1 MFSSQVTRSQ
11 RWGVTTSLCSV
22 NPHSRIHNQHD
33 VNFEGHTATWIHIIG
48 SDILLLYG
56 SDENFDSIDW
66 HWKKF
71 PGFFWLTSLFQCLQF
86 KGILQIK
93 GWNFWSHKL
102 KDKKK
107 DLEPFINFLSR
118 IKRTTVTVKTLTAQT
133 YEPKDNVGH
142 SLDGKNGRL

>member
-66 HWKKF
+66 HRKKF
-71 PGFFWLTSLFQCLQF
+71 PGFFWLTSLFQCLLF

-93 GWNFWSHKL
+93 GWNFWSHEV
-102 KDKKK
+102 KDIENQEK
-107 DLEPFINFLSR
+107 
-118 IKRTTVTVKTLTAQT
+118 KTLSPLSIF
-133 YEPKDNVGH
+133 YLE
-142 SLDGKNGRL
+142 LRGRLSLLKLSLLRPTSQRTMWDIR